1 MKRLKFYEEYVNSIK
16 EGIKTS
22 TIRSHFNGKVD
33 DIMSVHISAQPLNL
47 KPFGFIKIKEIQYI
61 RFDDIDKAIA
71 RTEGYLH
78 EDFLKESLYGI
89 YEDLEDSTLLYYIV
103 FEFKEDANDLG
114 MVKN

>member
-22 TIRSHFNGKVD
+22 TIRRHFNGKVG
-33 DIMSVHISAQPLNL
+33 DIMSVNVSAQPLNL

-78 EDFLKESLYGI
+78 EDILKESLLGI
-89 YEDLEDSTLLYYIV
+89 YDDDLEDSTLLYYIL
-103 FEFKEDANDLG
+103 FEFKEDADEF
-114 MVKN
+114 

>member
-1 MKRLKFYEEYVNSIK
+1 MRKLKFYNEYVNSIK

-22 TIRSHFNGKVD
+22 TIRTHFDAQVG
-33 DIMSVHISAQPLNL
+33 DILGACPSSSF
-47 KPFGFIKIKEIQYI
+47 KPFGFIRIKEIKYI
-61 RFDDIDKAIA
+61 RFDDIDKDIA

-103 FEFKEDANDLG
+103 FEFKEDANDFG

>member
-1 MKRLKFYEEYVNSIK
+1 MRKLKFYNEYVNSIK

-22 TIRSHFNGKVD
+22 TIRTHFDAQVG
-33 DIMSVHISAQPLNL
+33 DILGACPSSSL
-47 KPFGFIKIKEIQYI
+47 KPFGFIKIKEIKYI
-61 RFDDIDKAIA
+61 RFDDIDKDIA

-103 FEFKEDANDLG
+103 FEFKEDANDFG

>member
-1 MKRLKFYEEYVNSIK
+1 MKRLKFYVEYVNSIK

-22 TIRSHFNGKVD
+22 TIRTHFDGQVG
-33 DIMSVHISAQPLNL
+33 DILSVSAGSVL
-47 KPFGFIKIKEIQYI
+47 KPFGFIRIKEIQYI
-61 RFDDIDKAIA
+61 RFDDIDKDIA

-103 FEFKEDANDLG
+103 FEFKEDANDFG